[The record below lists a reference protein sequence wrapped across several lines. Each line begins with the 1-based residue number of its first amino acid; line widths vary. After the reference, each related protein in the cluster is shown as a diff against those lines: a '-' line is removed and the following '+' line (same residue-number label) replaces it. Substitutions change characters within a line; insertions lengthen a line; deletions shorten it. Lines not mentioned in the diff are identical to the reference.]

1 MNIHET
7 KGAVVARVRTHRIA
21 FVIRKRVLVTAR
33 CRVDAL
39 RIVVSCCVEGCA
51 LVAHVI
57 LIDVFF
63 DGQGCFASKHYER
76 VGWANRI
83 ASIAVHAAIM
93 DQMYEGRV
101 AEYPH
106 GCEVFSIGT
115 KAYEV
120 NYAAHVYMLRSCN
133 AAIVSQRS
141 RSVALLIW
149 V

>member
-1 MNIHET
+1 M
-7 KGAVVARVRTHRIA
+7 
-21 FVIRKRVLVTAR
+21 
-33 CRVDAL
+33 
-39 RIVVSCCVEGCA
+39 
-51 LVAHVI
+51 AHVI
-57 LIDVFF
+57 LIDVLF
-63 DGQGCFASKHYER
+63 DGQGCFASKHYEC

-106 GCEVFSIGT
+106 GCEVFIIGT
-115 KAYEV
+115 KAHEM

-149 V
+149 EV